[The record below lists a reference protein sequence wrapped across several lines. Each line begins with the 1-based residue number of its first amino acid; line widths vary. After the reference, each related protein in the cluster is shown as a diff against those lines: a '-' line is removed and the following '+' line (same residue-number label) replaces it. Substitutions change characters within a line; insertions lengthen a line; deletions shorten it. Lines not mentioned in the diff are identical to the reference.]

1 LGRKCKKDSFTRL
14 VKGIYLEKRG
24 KLSIFAAS
32 INKRYIYEEEIYDIN
47 VNELCGLGMSGSKKE
62 AHSQNNQGLDHC

>member
-1 LGRKCKKDSFTRL
+1 MQ
-14 VKGIYLEKRG
+14 
-24 KLSIFAAS
+24 LSGCSEMPNNHSALIENIQS
-32 INKRYIYEEEIYDIN
+32 INKRYIYEEDIYDIS